1 MPKTKIVIIGAGS
14 AVFGPAI
21 LSDIMQSDHFAGS
34 TVALCDLN
42 EQGLELMARLAE
54 RLNREWGTGASIEAS
69 TERQD
74 LLPDAEFVIVSI
86 AVDREKCWRQD
97 WEVPLKYGIRQP
109 LGENGGPGALFHTC
123 RNAPAILAICQ
134 DMEELCPEA
143 WLLNFTNPVPR
154 MTSVA
159 WRYSDIQA
167 VGMCHQIGMG
177 YNIVAAT
184 LAEDLGYE
192 VKVPQSEWEMYHA
205 APWAHEVLD
214 IKAAG
219 LNHFTFMLDI
229 RHRQTGEDLYPL
241 FAQKLEAMPSHFQ
254 PLSRRIFE
262 AFGVF
267 PATGDGHLSEYIHW
281 AHDPQTKPWEKYHL
295 HLYDWD
301 AAEAERGRMWQEIEE
316 MVAGGPLSKQ
326 VKRGS
331 GERALPVILGVMENR
346 NAYEEALNIPNEG
359 YIANLPEGS
368 IVELPGVVSRF
379 GVRGMG
385 VGELPEG
392 IAALCR
398 TQITVATLAVDAAI
412 LGDRDLALQALLV
425 DPMVNDM
432 DMAKALLE
440 EMLEVQAEY
449 LPQFGACSDL
459 PLHCP

>member
-14 AVFGPAI
+14 ASFGPAI
-21 LSDIMQSDHFAGS
+21 LSDIMHSDRFAGS

-54 RLNREWGTGASIEAS
+54 RLNGEWGTGVSIEAS
-69 TERQD
+69 TDRRE
-74 LLPDAEFVIVSI
+74 LLPGAEFVIVSI

-97 WEVPLKYGIRQP
+97 WQIPLKYGIRQP

-154 MTSVA
+154 MALVA
-159 WRYSDIQA
+159 TRYSDVQT
-167 VGMCHQIGMG
+167 VGLCHQIGMG
-177 YNIVAAT
+177 YNIVGAA
-184 LAEDLGYE
+184 LAQDLGHDVE
-192 VKVPQSEWEMYHA
+192 LPESEWEMYRL
-205 APWAHEVLD
+205 APWAHEELD

-219 LNHFTFMLDI
+219 LNHFTFVLDI
-229 RHRQTGEDLYPL
+229 RHRDTGEDLYPL
-241 FAQKLEAMPSHFQ
+241 FAQRIAAMPPHFQ

-262 AFGVF
+262 AFGLF

-281 AHDPQTKPWEKYHL
+281 AHDAQTKPWEKYHL

-301 AAEAERGRMWQEIEE
+301 AAEEKRDRMWEGIEE
-316 MVAGGPLSKQ
+316 MVAGVPLSEG
-326 VKRGS
+326 VRRGS
-331 GERALPVILGVMENR
+331 GERAIPVILGVMENR
-346 NAYEEALNIPNEG
+346 NSYEEALDVPNEG
-359 YIANLPEGS
+359 YIANLPEGA
-368 IVELPGVVSRF
+368 IIEVPGVVSCF

-392 IAALCR
+392 IAGLCR

-412 LGDRDLALQALLV
+412 LGDRNLALRALLV

-440 EMLEVQAEY
+440 EMLEVQAAH
-449 LPQFGACSDL
+449 LPQFAEL
-459 PLHCP
+459 

>member
-1 MPKTKIVIIGAGS
+1 MPRTKIVIIGAGS

-21 LSDIMQSDHFAGS
+21 LSDIMHSDSFQGS

-42 EQGLELMARLAE
+42 EQGLELMTRLAE
-54 RLNREWGTGASIEAS
+54 RLSQEWGTGVSIEAS
-69 TERQD
+69 TDRRE
-74 LLPDAEFVIVSI
+74 LLPGAEFVIVSI

-97 WEVPLKYGIRQP
+97 WEIPLKYGIRQP

-123 RNAPAILAICQ
+123 RNAPVILAICQ

-154 MTSVA
+154 MALVA
-159 WRYSDIQA
+159 RRYSDIQT

-177 YNIVAAT
+177 YSIVGAV
-184 LAEDLGYE
+184 LAEDLGYDVE
-192 VKVPQSEWEMYHA
+192 VPESEWGMYGL
-205 APWAHEVLD
+205 APWAHQVLD

-229 RHRQTGEDLYPL
+229 RYRETGEELYPL
-241 FAQKLEAMPSHFQ
+241 FAQRLAAMPAHFQ
-254 PLSRRIFE
+254 PLSRRIFDT
-262 AFGVF
+262 FGLF

-301 AAEAERGRMWQEIEE
+301 AAEEERDRMWQEIEE
-316 MVAGGPLSKQ
+316 MVEGAPITGGVRS
-326 VKRGS
+326 GS
-331 GERALPVILGVMENR
+331 GERAIPVILGVMENR
-346 NAYEEALNIPNEG
+346 NSYEEALDIPNEG
-359 YIANLPEGS
+359 YIANLLEGA
-368 IVELPGVVSRF
+368 IVEVPGVVSRF
-379 GVRGMG
+379 GVWGMG

-398 TQITVATLAVDAAI
+398 AQITVATLAVDAAI

-432 DMAKALLE
+432 DMARALLE

-449 LPQFGACSDL
+449 LPQFAV
-459 PLHCP
+459 